1 MADPQKVIIEFPDR
15 DAILQILQQAG
26 IDFKEQT
33 TTSINSISRLR
44 DSAINMM
51 QTLTG
56 MVISRMSA
64 SIDALGMNP
73 TLNASWQNL
82 AGQLGAS
89 FATSFSKN
97 DTWKK
102 VLSIVGETAGR
113 AIVKVASVEFEEL
126 RMAGAR
132 LAPVYTAGRVE
143 GTEDFEEMGRT
154 ILRAVNESRA
164 HLGLLQ
170 TDMLALMERLSR
182 LGFSFESG
190 SMKIAAYA
198 LSVDNLLNL
207 TRGTTE
213 ELIRMAVTER
223 GQTWEDVA
231 QIIEGVTEQ
240 TAYWAREAQGL
251 TPGMR
256 TFLSSNAQVLGLSQ
270 QVMKLTHDTA
280 FELSTVQDVVFSIS
294 EVFRKMGIMRPD
306 VIAGYTSSILSAIA
320 PKFTT
325 GLEGYTQAMFLKQL
339 LGLTPEGSQFWEK
352 VDALMQARQM
362 PAILTGVAVTEVLS
376 KEPEAGKLLYTG
388 LLGGV
393 AESTRKTAGDPTGL
407 ILRLSKVMNMGIQHA
422 SVLWEASKEYG
433 RFRSEGLSP
442 FEALERSKKLDLFQ
456 REGPTPLKRED
467 AGLSIEDVL
476 FTQKKIGQNT
486 LSAAEK
492 MSLAAERMTILR
504 GENFWPTMIEIVKQA
519 EKGDLSEN
527 FIQKFIDRVVPKAEA
542 AELPQELRAGQSEKA
557 PLASMIDGP
566 KLFSPAQ
573 EAQKAPPTEETVV
586 PSGGEISVKVDSYAK
601 NTAFGVELVNLT
613 AKSIAQVETGFVKG
627 SQYLALGKVI
637 NKGRWKGQRAI
648 GKYQIMEGNV
658 RQWTKQY
665 LGREMSPQEFRLN
678 PMAQEIVGQAKI
690 AEYLNKYGSPLD
702 VASMWHSGKPVR
714 RLSGKERDL
723 GTGIP
728 TNEYLRRFT
737 YHMERFQKKG

>member
-1 MADPQKVIIEFPDR
+1 MADPQKVTIEFPDR
-15 DAILQILQQAG
+15 NAILQILQQAG
-26 IDFKEQT
+26 IEFKEQT
-33 TTSINSISRLR
+33 RESVNSISRLR
-44 DSAINMM
+44 ESAIDMM
-51 QTLTG
+51 RTLTG
-56 MVISRMSA
+56 MVVSRMSV
-64 SIDALGMNP
+64 SINALGMNP
-73 TLNASWQNL
+73 TLNASFQNL

-89 FATSFSKN
+89 FAASFAKG

-102 VLSIVGETAGR
+102 VLGIVGEVASR
-113 AIVKVASVEFEEL
+113 AIVKVASAEFEEL
-126 RMAGAR
+126 RMIGAR
-132 LAPVYTAGRVE
+132 LAPAYTAGNVQ
-143 GTEDFEEMGRT
+143 GTEDFEEIGRT
-154 ILRAVNESRA
+154 ILRVVNESRA
-164 HLGLLQ
+164 QFGFVE
-170 TDMLALMERLSR
+170 TDMISLMERLSQ
-182 LGFSFESG
+182 LGFSFEGG

-198 LSVDNLLNL
+198 LSVDNLFNL

-223 GQTWEDVA
+223 GQEWEDVA
-231 QIIEGVTEQ
+231 QIIEGVSDQ
-240 TAYWAREAQGL
+240 TAYWAREAHGL
-251 TPGMR
+251 TSGMR
-256 TFLSSNAQVLGLSQ
+256 TFLSSNAQIIGLSQ
-270 QVMKLTHDTA
+270 QVMKSTHDTA
-280 FELSTVQDVVFSIS
+280 FELNTIQDVMFSMS
-294 EVFRKMGIMRPD
+294 EVFRKIGIMRPD
-306 VIAGYTSSILSAIA
+306 MIATYTSSILSAVA

-325 GLEGYTQAMFLKQL
+325 GLEGYTQAMFLRQL
-339 LGLTPEGSQFWEK
+339 LSLTPEGEHFWKK
-352 VDALMQARQM
+352 VTDLMQARQM

-376 KEPEAGKLLYTG
+376 KEPEAGKLFYTG
-388 LLGGV
+388 ILGGI
-393 AESTRKTAGDPTGL
+393 AESTKQTAGDPTGL
-407 ILRLSKVMNMGIQHA
+407 ILRLVKVLNMGISHA

-442 FEALERSKKLDLFQ
+442 FEALERSKKLDRPQ
-456 REGPTPLKRED
+456 EGFTLQKEGDR
-467 AGLSIEDVL
+467 GLSIEDILSV
-476 FTQKKIGQNT
+476 QKKVGQNT
-486 LSAAEK
+486 ISAAEK

-519 EKGDLSEN
+519 EKGDLSEG
-527 FIQKFIDRVVPKAEA
+527 FIQKLLNRVVPKAEA
-542 AELPQELRAGQSEKA
+542 SELPVELRAGQSSEA
-557 PLASMIDGP
+557 PLASMIDRP
-566 KLFSPAQ
+566 QLFSPAK
-573 EAQKAPPTEETVV
+573 EAQKAPPTEATIV

-658 RQWTKQY
+658 RAWTKQY
-665 LGREMSPQEFRLN
+665 LGREMSPEEFRRN

-702 VASMWHSGKPVR
+702 VASMWHAGRPVR